1 MRIFLFLALIYSVM
15 IVFGVTSSQAQIAP
29 PVCKSGDC
37 VPKDDRSLNDIVG
50 SVGSMDAE
58 KIEKFMTKIEKSV
71 DKEKLLKTIQ
81 KAVDQ
86 NAEIRNLVSIIQQ
99 YGVLTEIEIRE
110 VKPAD

>member
-1 MRIFLFLALIYSVM
+1 MRIFLFLAAIYSVM
-15 IVFGVTSSQAQIAP
+15 IICGVGIAHAQIAP
-29 PVCKSGDC
+29 PVCKTGNCGPQDN
-37 VPKDDRSLNDIVG
+37 RSIDEIVG

-58 KIEKFMTKIEKSV
+58 QIEKFMAKIEKSV
-71 DKEKLLKTIQ
+71 DKDKLLITIQ

-99 YGVLTEIEIRE
+99 YGVLTEIKIRE